1 MIFQVDICFL
11 AAPVFPHKQ
20 FYPLPCALLC
30 CGQFRRLPAG
40 KIRTFAST
48 ELGREIF
55 VPYLLKR
62 KNWVS
67 LGTNL
72 SFQPE
77 AIFVEDVTKAIMFRH
92 SSCLMSLFRLVWRN
106 APVRETVKRFISD
119 SRPAFLVFFSY
130 GMNAT
135 SMRASSDFH
144 VPTRLTL
151 IPWKSGKEG
160 CLLCTVVFLELR
172 FKTQLC
178 KVFYFCF
185 FSLLL
190 LFLYSPHRF
199 CLVTLFK

>member
-30 CGQFRRLPAG
+30 CGQFRRPPAG

-77 AIFVEDVTKAIMFRH
+77 AIFVEGVTKAIMFRH
-92 SSCLMSLFRLVWRN
+92 SRVLMSLFRSVWHN

-119 SRPAFLVFFSY
+119 SRPAFLVAKWYSFR
-130 GMNAT
+130 MEWMPRVCAHQAT
-135 SMRASSDFH
+135 F
-144 VPTRLTL
+144 TCRLA
-151 IPWKSGKEG
+151 W
-160 CLLCTVVFLELR
+160 LLSLE
-172 FKTQLC
+172 KAEKNVAYYVQ
-178 KVFYFCF
+178 
-185 FSLLL
+185 
-190 LFLYSPHRF
+190 
-199 CLVTLFK
+199 